1 MALKIIPHVA
11 MALVTKNIPVRG
23 NVLPLSLEH
32 RPLEAAHTNTLQL
45 AVMHSL
51 RKD

>member
-11 MALVTKNIPVRG
+11 MTLVNKGQTGKG
-23 NVLPLSLEH
+23 KVLPSSLEH
-32 RPLEAAHTNTLQL
+32 VPLVAAHTNILQL

-51 RKD
+51 RED